1 MDTMKSRKTM
11 NTMKGY
17 IIALLLVLIVSACGK
32 MPINGDLDGRWQI
45 MKIAYASGEEEMPE
59 RAYYSVALHTI
70 NLMKVGVSNQTG
82 NMEYTGDSLFVV
94 MPVSKVEDLLPFGMN
109 GTEQRFGVKELT
121 SKHLVL
127 QSDYARL
134 EFRKF

>member
-1 MDTMKSRKTM
+1 MDTMKRYM
-11 NTMKGY
+11 
-17 IIALLLVLIVSACGK
+17 IAILLMLIVGACGK

-45 MKIAYASGEEEMPE
+45 MKIKYASGEEETPE

-70 NLMKVGVSNQTG
+70 NLMQVGVTSQTG
-82 NMEYTGDSLFVV
+82 NMEYTGDSLFVE
-94 MPVSKVEDLLPFGMN
+94 MPISKIEDLLPFGMN

-121 SKHLVL
+121 SKQLVL

>member
-1 MDTMKSRKTM
+1 MDTMNR
-11 NTMKGY
+11 Y
-17 IIALLLVLIVSACGK
+17 IIAVLLILIVSACGK
-32 MPINGDLDGRWQI
+32 TPINGDLDGRWQI
-45 MKIAYASGEEEMPE
+45 MKIEYASGEEETPE

-70 NLMKVGVSNQTG
+70 NLMQVGVTSQTG
-82 NMEYTGDSLFVV
+82 NMEYTGDLLFVE
-94 MPVSKVEDLLPFGMN
+94 MPVSKIEDLLPFGMN
-109 GTEQRFGVKELT
+109 DTKQRFGVKELT

>member
-1 MDTMKSRKTM
+1 MK
-11 NTMKGY
+11 KG
-17 IIALLLVLIVSACGK
+17 IFFTLLILFISACGK

-45 MKIAYASGEEEMPE
+45 MKIEYASGEEETPE

-70 NLMKVGVSNQTG
+70 NLMQVGVSNQTG
-82 NMEYTGDSLFVV
+82 NMEYTGDSLFVT
-94 MPVSKVEDLLPFGMN
+94 MPISTVEDLLPFGMN

-134 EFRKF
+134 EFRTF

>member
-1 MDTMKSRKTM
+1 MKR
-11 NTMKGY
+11 Y
-17 IIALLLVLIVSACGK
+17 IIGALLLLMAGACGK

-45 MKIAYASGEEEMPE
+45 MKIEYASGEEEMPE

-70 NLMKVGVSNQTG
+70 NLMKVDVTSQTG

-94 MPVSKVEDLLPFGMN
+94 MPVCKVEDLLPFGMN
-109 GTEQRFGVKELT
+109 GTEHRFGVKELT
-121 SKHLVL
+121 SKYLVL
-127 QSDYARL
+127 QSNYARL

>member
-1 MDTMKSRKTM
+1 MKRYM
-11 NTMKGY
+11 
-17 IIALLLVLIVSACGK
+17 IAILLMLIVGACGK

-45 MKIAYASGEEEMPE
+45 MKIEYASGEEETPE

-70 NLMKVGVSNQTG
+70 NLMQVGVTSQTG
-82 NMEYTGDSLFVV
+82 NMEYTGDSLFVE
-94 MPVSKVEDLLPFGMN
+94 MPISKIENLLPFGMN

-121 SKHLVL
+121 SKQLVL

>member
-1 MDTMKSRKTM
+1 MDTMKR
-11 NTMKGY
+11 Y
-17 IIALLLVLIVSACGK
+17 IIGALLLLMAGACGK

-45 MKIAYASGEEEMPE
+45 MKIEYASGEEEMPE

-70 NLMKVGVSNQTG
+70 NLMKVDVTSQTG
-82 NMEYTGDSLFVV
+82 NMEYTGDSLCVV

-109 GTEQRFGVKELT
+109 GTEQRFGIKELT
-121 SKHLVL
+121 SKYLVL

>member
-1 MDTMKSRKTM
+1 MKR
-11 NTMKGY
+11 Y
-17 IIALLLVLIVSACGK
+17 IIAVLLILIVSACGK
-32 MPINGDLDGRWQI
+32 TPINGDLDGRWQI
-45 MKIAYASGEEEMPE
+45 MKIEYASGEEETPE

-70 NLMKVGVSNQTG
+70 NLMQVGVTSQTG
-82 NMEYTGDSLFVV
+82 NMEYTGDSLFVE
-94 MPVSKVEDLLPFGMN
+94 MPVSKIEDLLPFGMN
-109 GTEQRFGVKELT
+109 GTKQRFGVKELT

>member
-1 MDTMKSRKTM
+1 MKR
-11 NTMKGY
+11 Y
-17 IIALLLVLIVSACGK
+17 IIGALLLLMASACGK

-45 MKIAYASGEEEMPE
+45 MKIEYASGEEEVPE

-82 NMEYTGDSLFVV
+82 NREYTGDSLFVV
-94 MPVSKVEDLLPFGMN
+94 MPISKVEDLLPFGMN

-121 SKHLVL
+121 SNHLVL

>member
-1 MDTMKSRKTM
+1 MDTMKR
-11 NTMKGY
+11 Y
-17 IIALLLVLIVSACGK
+17 IIGALLLLMASACGK

-45 MKIAYASGEEEMPE
+45 MKIEYSSGEEEMPE

-70 NLMKVGVSNQTG
+70 NLMKVDVTSQTG

-121 SKHLVL
+121 SKYLVL

>member
-1 MDTMKSRKTM
+1 MDTMSSM
-11 NTMKGY
+11 NMMKRY
-17 IIALLLVLIVSACGK
+17 IIAVLLALIVSACGK

-45 MKIAYASGEEEMPE
+45 MKIEYASGVEEASE

-70 NLMKVGVSNQTG
+70 NLMKVDVTSQTG

-109 GTEQRFGVKELT
+109 GAEQGFGVQELT

>member
-1 MDTMKSRKTM
+1 MKR
-11 NTMKGY
+11 Y
-17 IIALLLVLIVSACGK
+17 IIGALLLLMASACGK
-32 MPINGDLDGRWQI
+32 MPMNGDLEGRWQI
-45 MKIAYASGEEEMPE
+45 MKIEYASGEEEVPE

-94 MPVSKVEDLLPFGMN
+94 MPISKVEDLLPFGMN

-121 SKHLVL
+121 SNHLVL

>member
-1 MDTMKSRKTM
+1 MKR
-11 NTMKGY
+11 Y
-17 IIALLLVLIVSACGK
+17 IIGALLLLMASACGK
-32 MPINGDLDGRWQI
+32 MPINGDLEGRWQI
-45 MKIAYASGEEEMPE
+45 MKIEYASGEEEVPE

-94 MPVSKVEDLLPFGMN
+94 MPISKVEDLLPFGMN

>member
-1 MDTMKSRKTM
+1 MDTMKR
-11 NTMKGY
+11 Y
-17 IIALLLVLIVSACGK
+17 IIGALLLLMASACGK

-45 MKIAYASGEEEMPE
+45 MKIEYASGEEEVPE

-94 MPVSKVEDLLPFGMN
+94 MPISKVEDLLPFGMN

-121 SKHLVL
+121 SNHLVL

>member
-1 MDTMKSRKTM
+1 MLM
-11 NTMKGY
+11 
-17 IIALLLVLIVSACGK
+17 VSACGK

-45 MKIAYASGEEEMPE
+45 MKIEYVSGEEETPE

-70 NLMKVGVSNQTG
+70 NLMQVGVTSQTG
-82 NMEYTGDSLFVV
+82 NMEYTGDSLFVE
-94 MPVSKVEDLLPFGMN
+94 MPVSKIEDLLPFGMN
-109 GTEQRFGVKELT
+109 DTKQRFGVKELT

>member
-1 MDTMKSRKTM
+1 MKR
-11 NTMKGY
+11 Y
-17 IIALLLVLIVSACGK
+17 IIGAWLLLMASACGK

-45 MKIAYASGEEEMPE
+45 MKIEYASGEEEVPE

-94 MPVSKVEDLLPFGMN
+94 MPISKVEDLLPFGMN

-121 SKHLVL
+121 SNHLVL

>member
-1 MDTMKSRKTM
+1 MDTMK
-11 NTMKGY
+11 KGV
-17 IIALLLVLIVSACGK
+17 IFTLLILLISACGK

-45 MKIAYASGEEEMPE
+45 MKIEYASGEEETPE
-59 RAYYSVALHTI
+59 RAYYSMALHTI
-70 NLMKVGVSNQTG
+70 NLMQVGVTKQTG
-82 NMEYTGDSLFVV
+82 NMEYTGDSLFVT
-94 MPVSKVEDLLPFGMN
+94 MPISTVEDLLPFGMN
-109 GTEQRFGVKELT
+109 GTEQRFGVKELS

>member
-1 MDTMKSRKTM
+1 MDTMKR
-11 NTMKGY
+11 Y
-17 IIALLLVLIVSACGK
+17 IIAVLLILIVSACGK
-32 MPINGDLDGRWQI
+32 TPINGDLDGRWQI
-45 MKIAYASGEEEMPE
+45 MKIEYASGEEETPE

-70 NLMKVGVSNQTG
+70 NLMQVGVTSQTG
-82 NMEYTGDSLFVV
+82 NMEYTGDSLFVE
-94 MPVSKVEDLLPFGMN
+94 MPVSKIEDLLPFGMN

-127 QSDYARL
+127 QSNYARL

>member
-1 MDTMKSRKTM
+1 MKRYM
-11 NTMKGY
+11 
-17 IIALLLVLIVSACGK
+17 IAVLLMLIAGACGK
-32 MPINGDLDGRWQI
+32 MPVNGDLDGRWQI
-45 MKIAYASGEEEMPE
+45 MKIEYASGEEETPE
-59 RAYYSVALHTI
+59 RAYYSVSLHTI
-70 NLMKVGVSNQTG
+70 NLMQVGVTSQTG
-82 NMEYTGDSLFVV
+82 NMEYTGDSLFVE
-94 MPVSKVEDLLPFGMN
+94 MPISKIENLLPFGMN

>member
-1 MDTMKSRKTM
+1 MMNSMNIMKW
-11 NTMKGY
+11 Y
-17 IIALLLVLIVSACGK
+17 IIAVLLVLIVSACGK
-32 MPINGDLDGRWQI
+32 TPINGDLDGRWQI
-45 MKIAYASGEEEMPE
+45 LKIEYASGEEETPE

-70 NLMKVGVSNQTG
+70 NLMQVGVTSQTG
-82 NMEYTGDSLFVV
+82 NMEYTGDSLFVE
-94 MPVSKVEDLLPFGMN
+94 MPISKIEDLLPFGMN
-109 GTEQRFGVKELT
+109 DTKQRFGVKELT

>member
-1 MDTMKSRKTM
+1 MKR
-11 NTMKGY
+11 Y
-17 IIALLLVLIVSACGK
+17 IIGALLLLMAGACGK

-45 MKIAYASGEEEMPE
+45 MKIEYASGEEEMPE

-70 NLMKVGVSNQTG
+70 NLMKVDVTSQTG
-82 NMEYTGDSLFVV
+82 NMEYTGDSLCVV

-109 GTEQRFGVKELT
+109 GTEQRFGIKELT
-121 SKHLVL
+121 SKYLVL

>member
-1 MDTMKSRKTM
+1 MDTMK
-11 NTMKGY
+11 KG
-17 IIALLLVLIVSACGK
+17 IFFTLLILFISACGK

-45 MKIAYASGEEEMPE
+45 MKIEYASGEEETPE

-70 NLMKVGVSNQTG
+70 NLMQVGVSNQTG
-82 NMEYTGDSLFVV
+82 NMEYTGDSLFVT
-94 MPVSKVEDLLPFGMN
+94 MPISTVEDLLPFGMN

-134 EFRKF
+134 KFRKF

>member
-1 MDTMKSRKTM
+1 MDTMKR
-11 NTMKGY
+11 Y
-17 IIALLLVLIVSACGK
+17 IIGALLLLMAGACGK

-45 MKIAYASGEEEMPE
+45 MKIEYASGEEEMPE

-70 NLMKVGVSNQTG
+70 NLMKVDVTSQTG

-94 MPVSKVEDLLPFGMN
+94 MSVSKVEDLLPFGMN

-121 SKHLVL
+121 SKYLVL

>member
-1 MDTMKSRKTM
+1 MDTMNR
-11 NTMKGY
+11 Y
-17 IIALLLVLIVSACGK
+17 IIAVLLILIVSACGK
-32 MPINGDLDGRWQI
+32 TPINGDLDGRWQI
-45 MKIAYASGEEEMPE
+45 MKIEYASGEEETPE

-70 NLMKVGVSNQTG
+70 NLMQVGVTSQTG
-82 NMEYTGDSLFVV
+82 NMEYTGDSLFVE
-94 MPVSKVEDLLPFGMN
+94 MPISKIEDLLPFGMN
-109 GTEQRFGVKELT
+109 GTEQRFRVKELT

>member
-1 MDTMKSRKTM
+1 MDTMNTM
-11 NTMKGY
+11 NTMKRY
-17 IIALLLVLIVSACGK
+17 ITAVLLVLMVSACGK

-45 MKIAYASGEEEMPE
+45 MKIEYASGVEEAPE

-70 NLMKVGVSNQTG
+70 NLMKVDVTSLTG

-94 MPVSKVEDLLPFGMN
+94 MPVSKVKDLLPFGMN
-109 GTEQRFGVKELT
+109 GTEHRFGVKALP
-121 SKHLVL
+121 SKYLVL

>member
-1 MDTMKSRKTM
+1 MDTMKR
-11 NTMKGY
+11 Y
-17 IIALLLVLIVSACGK
+17 IIGALLLLMAGACGK

-45 MKIAYASGEEEMPE
+45 MKIEYASGEEEVPE

-70 NLMKVGVSNQTG
+70 NLMKVDVTSQTG

-121 SKHLVL
+121 SKYLVL
-127 QSDYARL
+127 QSNYARL

>member
-1 MDTMKSRKTM
+1 MDTMKR
-11 NTMKGY
+11 Y
-17 IIALLLVLIVSACGK
+17 IIGALLLLMAGACGK

-45 MKIAYASGEEEMPE
+45 MKIEYASGVEEVPE

-70 NLMKVGVSNQTG
+70 NLMKVDVSNQTG
-82 NMEYTGDSLFVV
+82 NMEYTRDSLFVV
-94 MPVSKVEDLLPFGMN
+94 MPISKVEDLLPFGMN

-121 SKHLVL
+121 SNHLVL

>member
-1 MDTMKSRKTM
+1 MDTMKR
-11 NTMKGY
+11 Y
-17 IIALLLVLIVSACGK
+17 IIGALLLLMASACGK

-45 MKIAYASGEEEMPE
+45 MKIEYASGEEEVPE

-94 MPVSKVEDLLPFGMN
+94 MPISKVEDLLPFGMN

-121 SKHLVL
+121 SNHLGL

-134 EFRKF
+134 ELRKV

>member
-1 MDTMKSRKTM
+1 MDTMKR
-11 NTMKGY
+11 Y
-17 IIALLLVLIVSACGK
+17 IIAVLLILIVSACGK
-32 MPINGDLDGRWQI
+32 TPINGDLDGRWQI
-45 MKIAYASGEEEMPE
+45 MKIEYASGEEETPE

-70 NLMKVGVSNQTG
+70 NLMQVGVTNQTG
-82 NMEYTGDSLFVV
+82 NMEYTGDSLFVE
-94 MPVSKVEDLLPFGMN
+94 MPVSKVKDLLPFGMN
-109 GTEQRFGVKELT
+109 DTKQRFGVKELT

>member
-1 MDTMKSRKTM
+1 MDTMKR
-11 NTMKGY
+11 Y
-17 IIALLLVLIVSACGK
+17 IIGALLLLMASACGK

-70 NLMKVGVSNQTG
+70 NLMKVDVTSQTG

-109 GTEQRFGVKELT
+109 GMEQRFGVKELT
-121 SKHLVL
+121 SKYLVL

>member
-1 MDTMKSRKTM
+1 MDTMKR
-11 NTMKGY
+11 Y
-17 IIALLLVLIVSACGK
+17 IIGALLLLMASACGK

-45 MKIAYASGEEEMPE
+45 MKIAYASGEEEAPE
-59 RAYYSVALHTI
+59 RAYYSVVLHTI
-70 NLMKVGVSNQTG
+70 NLMKVDVTSQTG
-82 NMEYTGDSLFVV
+82 NMEYTGDSLFVE
-94 MPVSKVEDLLPFGMN
+94 MPISKIEDLLPFGMN
-109 GTEQRFGVKELT
+109 DTKQRFGVKELT

>member
-1 MDTMKSRKTM
+1 MDTMSSM
-11 NTMKGY
+11 NMMKRD
-17 IIALLLVLIVSACGK
+17 IIAVLLTLIVSSCGK

-45 MKIAYASGEEEMPE
+45 MKIAYTSGEEDTPE

-70 NLMKVGVSNQTG
+70 NLMKVDVSNQTG

-94 MPVSKVEDLLPFGMN
+94 MPVSQVEDLLPFGMN
-109 GTEQRFGVKELT
+109 GTEQRFGVKKLT

-134 EFRKF
+134 EFRMF

>member
-1 MDTMKSRKTM
+1 MDTMKR
-11 NTMKGY
+11 Y
-17 IIALLLVLIVSACGK
+17 IIAVLLILIVSACGK
-32 MPINGDLDGRWQI
+32 TPINGDLDGRWQI
-45 MKIAYASGEEEMPE
+45 MKIEYASGEEETPE

-70 NLMKVGVSNQTG
+70 NLMQVGVTSQTG
-82 NMEYTGDSLFVV
+82 NMEYTGDSLFVE
-94 MPVSKVEDLLPFGMN
+94 MPISKIENLLPFGMN
-109 GTEQRFGVKELT
+109 GTEQRFRVKELT